1 MEQVTRITEDSIQF
15 GFGESFRSVDKMKEA
30 AETNDCGASGFDC
43 KIKTTLNEVRSEA
56 IIGNALQEFLHLCE
70 ISF

>member
-30 AETNDCGASGFDC
+30 AETNECKSGINC
-43 KIKTTLNEVRSEA
+43 EIKDALKEVRSEA
-56 IIGNALQEFLHLCE
+56 IIGTYR
-70 ISF
+70 

>member
-30 AETNDCGASGFDC
+30 AETNECEASGLNC
-43 KIKTTLNEVRSEA
+43 KIKKSLTEVRSEA
-56 IIGNALQEFLHLCE
+56 IIG
-70 ISF
+70 ISQ